1 MFTENA
7 CWCWRLD
14 NWGELREKM
23 FVEKVFVIHWAGVR
37 KKREAIDTEMKMRCW
52 VGGAGSQEQ

>member
-1 MFTENA
+1 
-7 CWCWRLD
+7 
-14 NWGELREKM
+14 M